1 DGFGVH
7 PALLDAALHG
17 VALFDGEG
25 GLPFAWSGVSVFAV
39 GATTVRVRISRAG
52 SGFSLLVADG
62 VGQPVAA
69 VDSLVLRPFVPVSG
83 RQDGLYGIEWVP
95 VSGEA
100 LTGDHQVVSLPPGGE
115 VRERLAEALALV

>member
-1 DGFGVH
+1 MS
-7 PALLDAALHG
+7 
-17 VALFDGEG
+17 
-25 GLPFAWSGVSVFAV
+25 LPFAWSGVSVFAV
-39 GATTVRVRISRAG
+39 GATTARVRISRAG
-52 SGFSLLVADG
+52 SGFSLLLADG

-69 VDSLVLRPFVPVSG
+69 VDSLALRPVTAGQVSTS
-83 RQDGLYGIEWVP
+83 RAESLYGIEWVP